1 MVHVSVVEAVE
12 DLLDVL
18 EEVVAVCGN
27 REVVVEVVDDNHD
40 VMVEVVYDRGHILF
54 CLCQAA
60 RHEFQAMPI
69 NLPATIPKKF
79 PVLQFFLRL
88 EHLLTIRLT

>member
-1 MVHVSVVEAVE
+1 MVHVSLVEAVE

-27 REVVVEVVDDNHD
+27 REVVVEVVDDNHHD
-40 VMVEVVYDRGHILF
+40 VVVVYDRGHILF